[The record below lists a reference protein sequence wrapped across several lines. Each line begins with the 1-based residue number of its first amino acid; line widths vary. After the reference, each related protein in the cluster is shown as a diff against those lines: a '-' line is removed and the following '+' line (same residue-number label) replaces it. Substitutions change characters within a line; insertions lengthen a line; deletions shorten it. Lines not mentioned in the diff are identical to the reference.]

1 MKMPAGIARRALDC
15 KLSVFGVAYSA
26 RSTELEIPRVTP

>member
-1 MKMPAGIARRALDC
+1 MAGTRC
-15 KLSVFGVAYSA
+15 ELSVFGVAYSA